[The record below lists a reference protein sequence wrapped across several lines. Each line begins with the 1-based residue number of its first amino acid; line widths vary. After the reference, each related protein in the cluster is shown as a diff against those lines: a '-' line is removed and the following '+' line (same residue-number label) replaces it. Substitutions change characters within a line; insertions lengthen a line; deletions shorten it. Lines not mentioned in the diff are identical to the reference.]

1 MPEVTVKIG
10 DRPFK
15 VACPAGEES
24 QLEAASAKLNAEAK
38 VLIAHSGRVPESQM
52 LLMSGLMLADRAIA
66 LEEKVKAAEVEMNSL
81 RQSNKNIA
89 PEIKTILK
97 EVKVTA
103 VPEKLLESLAE
114 LSARAE
120 AAADDLEQKIAQP
133 GYLTD

>member
-1 MPEVTVKIG
+1 MPEVTIKIG

-66 LEEKVKAAEVEMNSL
+66 LEEKVKAAEVEMSSL
-81 RQSNKNIA
+81 RQNNKNIT
-89 PEIKTILK
+89 PEIKTVIK
-97 EVKVTA
+97 KVKVTA
-103 VPEKLLESLAE
+103 VPEELLESLAE

-133 GYLTD
+133 GY

>member
-1 MPEVTVKIG
+1 MPEVTIKIG

-15 VACPAGEES
+15 VACPAGEEN
-24 QLEAASAKLNAEAK
+24 QLEAASAKLNVEAK

-81 RQSNKNIA
+81 RQINKNIT
-89 PEIKTILK
+89 PEIKTVIK

-103 VPEKLLESLAE
+103 VPEELLESLAE

>member
-15 VACPAGEES
+15 VACPAGEEN
-24 QLEAASAKLNAEAK
+24 QLEAASAKLNVEAK

-66 LEEKVKAAEVEMNSL
+66 LEEKVKAAEVEMSSL
-81 RQSNKNIA
+81 RQSNKNIT
-89 PEIKTILK
+89 PEIKTVIK

-103 VPEKLLESLAE
+103 VPEELLESLAE